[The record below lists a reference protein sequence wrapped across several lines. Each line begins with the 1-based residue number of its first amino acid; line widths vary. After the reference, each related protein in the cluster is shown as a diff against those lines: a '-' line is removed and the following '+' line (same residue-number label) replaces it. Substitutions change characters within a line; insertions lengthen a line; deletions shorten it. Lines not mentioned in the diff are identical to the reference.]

1 MTVNLDL
8 ADIQCN
14 VLQPTALCNARQP
27 VFFPRARYFTIH
39 VPAEAAGRHARDFV
53 MAYRSKVTTS
63 VPWYQESSQPPKV
76 AINLAFSWEG
86 LLRLALPVR
95 TLAEMPAEFI
105 HGMANRARIL
115 GDPVEDD
122 PARCKPKDW
131 EKPWVGEKVHIL
143 VGLNAQID
151 PVTGAAVRDLQ
162 QETDFLLALCERHG
176 LEVLPGHS
184 GLGQAPGGNYQEA
197 TACIAQLP
205 NGTWVPTRKEHF
217 GFSDG
222 IGQPVFEG
230 QFGNNTLKE
239 AQGRGKLTPN
249 GTWEPLATGEFLL
262 GHPDEAQE
270 IPGAAMP
277 AELIRNGTFLV
288 YRKLH
293 QNVKSFNDYIGK
305 AATAYAAGRNL
316 AVPDAREIIMAK
328 MAGRW
333 SDGVPISVKPT
344 LAEWRAFQ
352 AQVPDPE
359 ARIEL
364 TRVFSFKDDPQGAKC
379 PIGAH
384 LRRVNTRDSL
394 DTVRDL
400 GSALNNR
407 RRLLRR
413 GLPYGEGKADDNSGH
428 GVIVLVMCASIARQF
443 EFVQQQ
449 WLQYGLDASAGNDD
463 CPLLGTRGG
472 GQSKFVIPVDPD
484 GEDIPHICS
493 ALPNFV
499 QSRGGEYFFVPSMTA
514 LRMIGMGVVD
524 PT

>member
-1 MTVNLDL
+1 MTANLDL

-14 VLQPTALCNARQP
+14 VLQPT
-27 VFFPRARYFTIH
+27 FFPKARYFAIAI
-39 VPAEAAGRHARDFV
+39 PESAEGSGAREFV
-53 MAYRSKVTTS
+53 MAYRPKVTTS
-63 VPWYQESSQPPKV
+63 VPWYRKPPQLPKV

-86 LLRLALPVR
+86 LLGLKLPVR
-95 TLAEMPAEFI
+95 TLAGMPEEFI
-105 HGMANRARIL
+105 QGMERRARIL
-115 GDPVEDD
+115 GDRVKD
-122 PARCKPKDW
+122 PAEDNPTRCEGKDW
-131 EKPWVGEKVHIL
+131 EEPWAGQKVHIL

-151 PVTGAAVRDLQ
+151 PATGAAVRELQ
-162 QETDFLLALCERHG
+162 QETDLLLDLCKKHG
-176 LEVLPGHS
+176 LDVLPGHS
-184 GLGQAPGGNYQEA
+184 GPGQQPGVNYQEA
-197 TACIAQLP
+197 TACMAQLP

-230 QFGNNTLKE
+230 QFGKDTLGE
-239 AQGRGKLTPN
+239 AQGRGKLTPQ
-249 GTWEPLATGEFLL
+249 GAWEPLATGEFLL

-277 AELIRNGTFLV
+277 PELVRNGTFLV

-344 LAEWRAFQ
+344 LAEWKAFRD
-352 AQVPDPE
+352 QVPDAE
-359 ARIEL
+359 ARIEM

>member
-14 VLQPTALCNARQP
+14 VLQPT
-27 VFFPRARYFTIH
+27 FFPKARYFTVH
-39 VPAEAAGRHARDFV
+39 VPDEAAGSGARDFV
-53 MAYRSKVTTS
+53 MAYRSKVTAS
-63 VPWYQESSQPPKV
+63 VPWYRKPPQPPKV

-86 LLRLALPVR
+86 LLQLGLSVR

-122 PARCKPKDW
+122 LKRCKPKDW
-131 EKPWVGEKVHIL
+131 DKPWVGEKKVHIL

-151 PVTGAAVRDLQ
+151 GSTGAAVPELQ
-162 QETDFLLALCERHG
+162 EETNFLFALCKYHG

-184 GLGQAPGGNYQEA
+184 GPGQQPGGNYQEA
-197 TACIAQLP
+197 SACMAQLP

-230 QFGNNTLKE
+230 QFGNDTVSE
-239 AQGRGKLTPN
+239 AQGRGKLTPQ

-277 AELIRNGTFLV
+277 PELVRNGTFLV

-293 QNVKSFNDYIGK
+293 QNVKSFNDYIDP
-305 AATAYAAGRNL
+305 AAAAYAVGRPNL
-316 AVPDAREIIMAK
+316 AIPDAREIIMAK

-344 LAEWRAFQ
+344 LAEWKAFQ

-359 ARIEL
+359 QRIEM
-364 TRVFSFKDDPQGAKC
+364 TRDFSFKDDPQGVKC
-379 PIGAH
+379 PIGSH
-384 LRRVNTRDSL
+384 MRRVNTRDSL
-394 DTVRDL
+394 DTVGDL

-413 GLPYGEGKADDNSGH
+413 GLPYGEGPADDNSGH
-428 GVIVLVMCASIARQF
+428 GVIVLAMCASIARQF
-443 EFVQQQ
+443 EFIQQQ

-463 CPLLGTRGG
+463 CPLLGTRLG
-472 GQSKFVIPVDPD
+472 GQSKFVIPVDPE
-484 GEDIPHICS
+484 GQDIPHICS
-493 ALPNFV
+493 QLPKFV
-499 QSRGGEYFFVPSMTA
+499 QSRGGEYFFVPSITA